1 MDSGVVGD
9 NNNWLY
15 TSQGTTGDL
24 PFHHSFQG
32 ETGIECNS
40 FNGCQLPLFLIPFF
54 SVMEWNINTP
64 SHWDWDNLMIFNGKL
79 NEIPKQLEIE
89 GDADN
94 NTSFYSSGA
103 AASDLGNAS
112 SSKSS
117 FSPSVDSSS
126 KGFPLKEKEVA
137 RVDDGGGC
145 MLGSGEPAIGLK
157 LGKRTYF
164 EDVCAGGN
172 VKPSSFSPSSAS
184 TMAAAKKSRAS
195 YQSSMTPRCQ
205 VEGCN
210 LDLTSA
216 KDYHRRHRV
225 CENHSKSPRVLVAGL
240 ERRFCQQCS
249 RFHDLLEF
257 DEKKRSCR
265 RRLSDHNARR
275 RKPQPEAIQYN
286 FGRLSSPFYDAR
298 QQTSLLF
305 NRGSLAHARPAAKPT
320 WETSFYVKPEAQK
333 SIAKFEKGII
343 GGQQHLPSSDLSN
356 AMSTSK
362 QDSDRIFSFK
372 VTHGEAL
379 SQGFE
384 APVAAS
390 NLDASPDFRRAL
402 SLLSINPW
410 RSGNTEPYSLN
421 HLMHANHTSMAD
433 SAVPQSLPVG
443 SSEYWQT
450 EHQPDG
456 SQVLALA
463 SQING
468 GNHFQEFQLFKA
480 PFESGFYSDQIN

>member
-1 MDSGVVGD
+1 MSTIGD
-9 NNNWLY
+9 
-15 TSQGTTGDL
+15 T
-24 PFHHSFQG
+24 
-32 ETGIECNS
+32 I
-40 FNGCQLPLFLIPFF
+40 LFIFIF
-54 SVMEWNINTP
+54 VMEWNIKTP
-64 SHWDWDNLMIFNGKL
+64 SHWDLDNLMVYNGKL
-79 NEIPKQLEIE
+79 SEIPKQVQVQVQVQPTDWEIE
-89 GDADN
+89 GDGGIDSG
-94 NTSFYSSGA
+94 SFYSSGGGA
-103 AASDLGNAS
+103 ASASDLGNAS
-112 SSKSS
+112 SSKTSA
-117 FSPSVDSSS
+117 DSSS
-126 KGFPLKEKEVA
+126 KGRPQKSSLNFSTVERFSQDPGKERELG
-137 RVDDGGGC
+137 RVEDGGASHALGAI
-145 MLGSGEPAIGLK
+145 GSGEPVIGLK

-172 VKPSSFSPSSAS
+172 VKPSSFSNSPAS

-195 YQSSMTPRCQ
+195 YHNSMTPRCQ

-225 CENHSKSPRVLVAGL
+225 CESHSKCPRVVVAGL

-249 RFHDLLEF
+249 RFHDLMEF

-286 FGRLSSPFYDAR
+286 FGRMSSSFYDTR

-305 NRGSLAHARPAAKPT
+305 NRVPLAHTRPAAKPT
-320 WETSFYVKPEAQK
+320 WETTFYVKPEVKK
-333 SIAKFEKGII
+333 SEKGNI
-343 GGQQHLPSSDLSN
+343 GGQLHLPSNDLPN
-356 AMSTSK
+356 AISTSK
-362 QDSDRIFSFK
+362 PDSDKIFSFK
-372 VTHGEAL
+372 FTNTEVP
-379 SQGFE
+379 SQGLE
-384 APVAAS
+384 PPVAS
-390 NLDASPDFRRAL
+390 NLDATPDFRRAL
-402 SLLSINPW
+402 SLLSNNPW

-421 HLMHANHTSMAD
+421 HLMHVNHTSMAD
-433 SAVPQSLPVG
+433 SAVHSVPQGLPLG
-443 SSEYWQT
+443 SSEYWQA

-456 SQVLALA
+456 SQGHALA